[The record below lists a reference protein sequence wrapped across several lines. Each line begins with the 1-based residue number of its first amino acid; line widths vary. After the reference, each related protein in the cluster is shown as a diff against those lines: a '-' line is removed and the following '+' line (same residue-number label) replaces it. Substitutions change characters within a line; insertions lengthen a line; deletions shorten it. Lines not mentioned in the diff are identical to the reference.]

1 MNKRDLI
8 RLALKNFMR
17 RKTRSILTILGVI
30 IGTASIVVMLSLG
43 IGMNESFK
51 QQLKS
56 MGSLNIINV
65 DTYYFPEGAT
75 GYVQPKVTVLD
86 DKSIAKIGA
95 IEGVEAVTPILQT
108 SLKLVSGKFTTYA
121 NIMGM
126 DTSVLESFD
135 YKVASGRLLNADD
148 TNALLFGSQSPYN
161 FYNPKASGRGGGG
174 MAYFIG
180 GNVGNGQEKP
190 KPPVD
195 VLNDKLIMTFD
206 MSYGERKPVGMIAGP
221 QNNKPP
227 KLYKTKGVG
236 ILEDSMDDK
245 AYSIIM
251 NITYLKKLMKEYEK
265 SQNTDNNNGGV
276 RYKGQS
282 TDGYQQAK
290 VKVKNIDD
298 VITIQKQIN
307 AMGFGANSVA
317 DMIKSYQKQSATMQ
331 AVLGG
336 IGAISLLV
344 AALGIT
350 NTMIMSIYER
360 TREIGVMKVL
370 GCLLGDIRN
379 LFLFEAGMIGFIGG
393 VAGLLFSYGASFV
406 LNKFAGNALGV
417 GGGYNGQPATI
428 SVIPVWL
435 ALSSLGFATL
445 VGLISGF
452 MPARRAMKLSAL
464 EAIKTE

>member
-1 MNKRDLI
+1 MNKRDLV

-17 RKTRSILTILGVI
+17 RKTRSILTILGVV

-65 DTYYFPEGAT
+65 DTYYFPQDG
-75 GYVQPKVTVLD
+75 GGNGQPTVTVLD
-86 DKSIAKIGA
+86 DKAIAKIGA
-95 IEGVEAVTPILQT
+95 IEGVEAITPIMNA

-121 NIMGM
+121 NILGI
-126 DTSVLESFD
+126 DPAVLEAFD
-135 YKVASGRLLNADD
+135 YKVSSGRLLTGED
-148 TNALLFGSQSPYN
+148 TTALLFGSQTPYN
-161 FYNPKASGRGGGG
+161 FYNPKASGGGRYGRA
-174 MAYFIG
+174 MYFGYG
-180 GNVGNGQEKP
+180 GNGEERP
-190 KPPVD
+190 EPDVD

-206 MSYGERKPVGMIAGP
+206 MSYGERKPAGGITQP
-221 QNNKPP
+221 GSNKPP
-227 KLYKTKGVG
+227 KLFKVKGVG
-236 ILEDSMDDK
+236 ILEESQDEK
-245 AYSIIM
+245 AYSIYM
-251 NITYLKKLMKEYEK
+251 NINYLKKLVKENERN
-265 SQNTDNNNGGV
+265 QNSNNSGV
-276 RYKGQS
+276 RYSKGQ
-282 TDGYQQAK
+282 TTEGYQQAK
-290 VKVKNIDD
+290 VKIKDIND
-298 VITIQKQIN
+298 VQAIQKQIN
-307 AMGFGANSVA
+307 QMGYGANSLA
-317 DMIKSYQKQSATMQ
+317 DILKSMQKQSATMQ

-370 GCLLGDIRN
+370 GCVLGDIRN
-379 LFLFEAGMIGFIGG
+379 MFLFEAGLIGLLGG
-393 VAGLLFSYGASFV
+393 LAGLLFSYGASYI
-406 LNKFAGNALGV
+406 LNMFAGGLF
-417 GGGYNGQPATI
+417 GGGGRGMNGEASTI
-428 SVIPVWL
+428 SVIPLWL
-435 ALSSLGFATL
+435 ALASLGFATL

>member
-43 IGMNESFK
+43 LGMNASFE
-51 QQLKS
+51 QQMKS
-56 MGSLNIINV
+56 MGSLNVINV
-65 DTYYFPEGAT
+65 DTYYFPENAT
-75 GYVQPKVTVLD
+75 GYVQPKVSVLD
-86 DKSIAKIGA
+86 DKAIAKIAA
-95 IEGVEAVTPILQT
+95 IDGVEAVTPLLQT
-108 SLKLVSGKFTTYA
+108 NLKLVSGKYTTYA
-121 NIMGM
+121 NIMGI
-126 DTSVLESFD
+126 DPGVLEAFD
-135 YKVASGRLLNADD
+135 YKVASGRLLASED
-148 TNALLFGSQSPYN
+148 TNALLFGSQTPYN
-161 FYNPKASGRGGGG
+161 FYNPKASGGGRGGGMFV
-174 MAYFIG
+174 MAGG
-180 GNVGNGQEKP
+180 GNAGQEKP

-206 MSYGERKPVGMIAGP
+206 MSYGERKPVGMISGP
-221 QNNKPP
+221 ENNKPP

-236 ILEDSMDDK
+236 ILEDSQDDK
-245 AYSIIM
+245 AYSIFM
-251 NITYLKKLMKEYEK
+251 NINYLKKLMKEYEK
-265 SQNTDNNNGGV
+265 SQNTGGSHF
-276 RYKGQS
+276 KGQS

-290 VKVKNIDD
+290 VKVKDIDN
-298 VITIQKQIN
+298 VSAIQKQIN
-307 AMGFGANSVA
+307 GMGYGANSVA

-370 GCLLGDIRN
+370 GCLLSDIRN
-379 LFLFEAGMIGFIGG
+379 MFLFEAGVIGLIGG
-393 VAGLLFSYGASFV
+393 LAGLLFSYGASFV
-406 LNKFAGNALGV
+406 LNKFAGNALG
-417 GGGYNGQPATI
+417 GGGFGGGPNTI

-435 ALSSLGFATL
+435 ALSALGFATL